1 MTPRESTMTPP
12 ADDVRAQLLRQRLA
26 GGGRRA
32 RAGIEPADRS
42 GALPLS
48 FGQEQ
53 MWFLSRL
60 DPGSTEY
67 LVPVSFR
74 LRGPLD
80 EATLGRAWDA
90 MVERHEIL
98 RTRHV
103 LNGTEPE
110 QVIDTPRTGT
120 LAVTR
125 AADEADARDVVEGEC
140 AQPFDLATDWPT
152 RATLIRI
159 ADDDHVLL
167 LVSHHISCDA
177 WSTGILISELAT
189 AYSAFAEGRE
199 LPLPTPGLQYADFA
213 AWQRGQESGE
223 RFARQLSYWKSHLT
237 GLEPLELP
245 FDRPR
250 PAVRGYGGAEV
261 DLVLTDAVADRVR
274 AVADEQGTTVFTVLL
289 AAYQL
294 LLGRYTGRRDVAVGT
309 IVSGR
314 NRPELQGM
322 LGYGVNTLVLKADWG
337 AGDSFADLVAAAKR
351 GSLDA
356 YDNQAVPFAKV
367 VAEVEPERDL
377 SRTPVYQ
384 AVFTMHEGGGAGP
397 ALPGIT
403 AEPFLADGGVAR
415 CDLELQVRDSGT
427 GPLAGRLIYAT
438 DLFDHETVARMGH
451 HLVRLLDSLTATP
464 RRPLSALE
472 ILDAYERERFLAA
485 GRGAAGAPYRSA
497 LERFTEQVAATPDA
511 PAVTGAGTASF
522 QALDD
527 RAGIIA
533 GRLARNGVSVE
544 SVVGVLLDRGPDLL
558 AAMLGA
564 WRAGGAY
571 VPLDPDYPA
580 ERWASLLADSGA
592 EAVVTDRAR
601 AALIAEDFG
610 GTVIVVDEADPE
622 DAPGPRVLPGPDA
635 LAYIIYTS
643 GSTGRPKGV
652 QISHA
657 SLAVHLDWVLS
668 EYIGDARI
676 AGAPLFSTVSSD
688 VVVPVLYGPLLAG
701 LPVHMLPQGLDLADL
716 GGQLTRGAPY
726 AFVKLTP
733 GHLDMLGHQLA
744 DADVCGLA
752 NAVVTGGDALLGPTA
767 ERWDT
772 LLGAGRL
779 INEYGPTEITVGNST
794 HPVAGPQR
802 EVVPIGLPI
811 PGTTMYVLDES
822 LSPVPPGVVGEV
834 CVGGTGVARG
844 YAGRPEATAE
854 KFLPDPFGEPGA
866 RIYRTGDLGRV
877 LPDGSVEFAGRVD
890 RQLKIRGYRVE
901 PAEVEAALAAHPSVT
916 EARVLAVD
924 GRLASYY
931 VHTGAEPTAGEL
943 RDRLSRTLPDYM
955 IPGTFQ
961 ALERI
966 PLTPVGK
973 LDVAALPAPGPAPD
987 AATTAPRTPLE
998 EQVAAVWAEVLPVA
1012 EVGVHDS
1019 FFDLGGDSI
1028 RAVALVGALREAG
1041 HDVSVRDV
1049 FAHHSVAELSEF
1061 LASRPALAGGGDE
1074 SVAPFSLISDEDR
1087 ARLPEGATDA
1097 YPLSQNQIGMLV
1109 EMLADEQN
1117 SYHNVTSFRIKDP
1130 KPFSLEAW
1138 REAARIAVA
1147 RHEILR
1153 TSLHLSGY
1161 SAPIQVVHAEAVMP
1175 VDMEVLGPLPEE
1187 ELQRAL
1193 ADYAARDR
1201 AELFDLNTPT
1211 LMRVFAHVTDDGGYW
1226 LSITECHP
1234 ILEGWGH
1241 HTLIME
1247 LLDLYD
1253 RLRDGREPAP
1263 FERPAVRFADFI
1275 AAELQSVDS
1284 AEDRSYW
1291 KGVTSGYVPMRVPVG
1306 WGDQSLPTGSR
1317 YLVRRTPW
1325 AHLED
1330 GLRKLASAAD
1340 ASLKSVM
1347 VAAYTKVMS
1356 QLTDEAAF
1364 HTGLICDARPEA
1376 VGADTVYGM
1385 YLNTLPFPVDRGA
1398 RTWRELVSRTFA
1410 REVELWPHR
1419 RFPLAQIQRDVPG
1432 RQRLVNIYFNYQD
1445 FRQVDTDL
1453 VGMAG
1458 TDDSPTEFPLTV
1470 SSRVGHIWVTADP
1483 RFVDERNADRIASMF
1498 AAVLESMAADPEGD
1512 AQAIR
1517 LPDGEREQLA
1527 AWTEKVRTPLTLDVP
1542 EKVSGFAR
1550 ETPHAPALTDD
1561 SGTLTYQELD
1571 ERAGRLARRLTDAGV
1586 GAETVVALCMDRS
1599 ADLVVSVLAVLKAGA
1614 AWLPLDPSLPADR
1627 LDYMLSDSGAGLLVT
1642 GRGAPAGLSAPDILG
1657 LEALEG
1663 LGSGPVLA
1671 NCPVDPGNLAYVIYT
1686 SGSTGRPKGVQVHRR
1701 GMGNHLLAKIEDLA
1715 LTAADSTV
1723 QNASQGFDISVWQ
1736 MLAGLVTGG
1745 RTRVVGQA
1753 VVLDPKALFGLTDDE
1768 SVTVLEVVPS
1778 LLRAALDLWD
1788 LGTPVPGLKSLR
1800 RLVVTGEELPPDLCT
1815 RWFARFGD
1823 IPLVNAYGPTEC
1835 SDDITHAIL
1844 TPQDAPTDRVPI
1856 GKVVRNTELY
1866 VLDGELRP
1874 VPAGVAGELYAGGVG
1889 VARGYGGRPALTA
1902 ERFVPDPFGGRPGD
1916 RLYRTGDLARWRT
1929 DGSLEYLGRVDDQVK
1944 IRGYRVELGEI
1955 ETAITATGLVRNAV
1969 VAVREGQPVAYVVA
1983 DEEIDPAALKAALA
1997 PTLPEYMIP
2006 AAFVT
2011 LESVPLTPNGK
2022 VDRKALP
2029 APGSSAFTQEAHVE
2043 PRTPL
2048 ERRVAAAWLDAL
2060 PVGRVGVENAFFDLG
2075 GDSIRAVTLVGV
2087 LRAEGLDVTVR
2098 DIFQMRTVAALC
2110 AALEERPLLDEAA
2123 QQVVAPFALL
2133 PEEDEAL
2140 LPDGLADAYPLAQ
2153 NQIGMAVEMLS
2164 GDGRDSYHDVTSFR
2178 IKDEPAFDPEAFRR
2192 AVDELTTRHE
2202 MLRTSVHLTGYSVPM
2217 QLVHERAHIPLE
2229 VRDLRDSS
2237 ADDVEAVLL
2246 GMAGQ
2251 GDLFD
2256 LTQAPLMRMTVLLE
2270 PDGHWTVVFTQAHLI
2285 TEGWTYHRLLME
2297 LVTCYRRERDGLD
2310 PEPYRAPAVRY
2321 ADFVA
2326 EELTSLGSTDDRA
2339 YWESVIEDRVPFA
2352 FPDSWGGSAEE
2363 GDRGDTKDVVVGLAD
2378 LQPAL
2383 RQLAADAQA
2392 SVKSV
2397 LLAAFVKVMG
2407 ALTDERDIHVGL
2419 VCDTR
2424 PERIGA
2430 DRVHGMYLNTV
2441 PFPVDRSAG
2450 TWHELVQ
2457 SVFRQEVG
2465 LWPHRRYPMS
2475 ALQRAW
2481 SSGRLIDTIFNFV
2494 DFHGVDTKVV
2504 DVAAGRGGNLRT
2516 EFGLNVIARPD
2527 RLGLSHDPRAMSR
2540 SETEL
2545 IGRMLRAVLEA
2556 MAADPQGD
2564 ARGPLLL
2571 DLDVDSGL
2579 DLDPA
2584 PEPPVPGTA
2593 KLHELVEER
2602 AARHPQR
2609 SAVVS
2614 GEVTL
2619 SYAELDRRAG
2629 LLAGRLAAHGV
2640 CPGDVVGVH
2649 VERSADLIVA
2659 LLGVLR
2665 SGAAFLPLDPAL
2677 PPARL
2682 ISYAGDAGARVA
2694 VSGPGLGLA
2703 GLVCVPVAGGD
2714 GPGGV
2719 APVAAGSVA
2728 AGSAVTA
2735 GSAAADAAKA
2745 GSVTAG
2751 ERAYVIYTSGSTG
2764 RPKGVAV
2771 GHAQAATVVTAA
2783 LERIGVAEG
2792 EVWAMTHSPA
2802 FDVSVF
2808 EVFGALLSGGTL
2820 VVPDLGTAR
2829 SPRELLDLIGEQ
2841 GVSVLCQTPTAFRG
2855 LTELVAQGAEPGLR
2869 TVVLA
2874 GEKLRFAELA
2884 PWARRLGQTTLFN
2897 LYGPTEATVYATAHR
2912 ITADDIAHNGR
2923 SVIGRP
2929 LRGVLAQPRDAAG
2942 HPVPDGVPGELY
2954 LGGVG
2959 VAEGYFGDPGAT
2971 AERFVADPAGT
2982 PGVRWFRT
2990 GDRVRRLAD
2999 GSLEFLGRS
3008 DGQLKIRGHRVEPGE
3023 VSAAL
3028 LATGLAAEAAV
3039 VAVDGELVAYVVA
3052 PEASP
3057 AGLRRALARV
3067 LPEPMIPV
3075 AYVLLD
3081 RIPRTV
3087 TGKTE
3092 QRGLPAPGPGAYVR
3106 AEPVAARTPL
3116 EKRVVAVWRE
3126 VLPVAEVGVED
3137 DFFDLGGDSIRAYR
3151 ATEALRREG
3160 VHVSV
3165 REVFTYRTA
3174 ARLCAALD

>member
-12 ADDVRAQLLRQRLA
+12 ADDVRARLLQQRLA

-42 GALPLS
+42 GTLPLS

-74 LRGPLD
+74 LSGPLD
-80 EATLGRAWDA
+80 EAALGRAWDA

-103 LNGTEPE
+103 LTGTEPE
-110 QVIDTPRTGT
+110 QVIDAPRPGT

-125 AADEADARDVVEGEC
+125 AVDEAEAREVVEGEC

-152 RATLIRI
+152 RATLVRI
-159 ADDDHVLL
+159 AADDHVLL

-177 WSTGILISELAT
+177 WSTGILMSELAT
-189 AYSAFAEGRE
+189 AYGAFAEGRE
-199 LPLPTPGLQYADFA
+199 LPPAPPALQYADFA
-213 AWQRGQESGE
+213 AWQRGQASGD
-223 RFARQLSYWKSHLT
+223 RFARQLSYWKSHLS

-245 FDRPR
+245 LDRPR
-250 PAVRGYGGAEV
+250 PAVRGHGGAEV
-261 DLVLTDAVADRVR
+261 DLVLPEAVADRVR
-274 AVADEQGTTVFTVLL
+274 AVADAQDTTVFTVLL

-322 LGYGVNTLVLKADWG
+322 LGYGVNTLVLKAGWH
-337 AGDSFADLVAAAKR
+337 AGDSFAELVAAARR

-356 YDNQAVPFAKV
+356 YDNQAVPFARV

-384 AVFTMHEGGGAGP
+384 AVFTLHEGGGAGP

-415 CDLELQVRDSGT
+415 CDLELQVRDQGA
-427 GPLAGRLIYAT
+427 GPLVGRLIYAT
-438 DLFDHETVARMGH
+438 DLFDRATVARMGG
-451 HLVRLLDSLTATP
+451 HLVRLLDELTAAP
-464 RRPLSALE
+464 ARPLSALE
-472 ILDAYERERFLAA
+472 LLDDGERQRFLAA
-485 GRGAAGAPYRSA
+485 GRGAQGAPYRSA
-497 LERFTEQVAATPDA
+497 LERFTEQAAATPDA

-522 QALDD
+522 GELDD

-533 GRLARNGVSVE
+533 GRLARNGVGVE
-544 SVVGVLLDRGPDLL
+544 SVVGVLLDRGPELL

-564 WRAGGAY
+564 WRAGGGY
-571 VPLDPDYPA
+571 VPLDPEYPA
-580 ERWASLLADSGA
+580 ERWLSLLADSGA
-592 EAVVTDRAR
+592 EALVTDRAR
-601 AALIAEDFG
+601 AALIAPDFD
-610 GTVIVVDEADPE
+610 GTIVVVDEEDAAADDDAA
-622 DAPGPRVLPGPDA
+622 DAPGPRVLPDPDA

-657 SLAVHLDWVLS
+657 SLAVHLDWVLA
-668 EYIGDARI
+668 EYIGDARRGPDGPGRHST
-676 AGAPLFSTVSSD
+676 GAPLFSTVSSD
-688 VVVPVLYGPLLAG
+688 VVVPVLYAPLLAG
-701 LPVHMLPQGLDLADL
+701 LPVHMLPQDLDLADL
-716 GGQLTRGAPY
+716 GGQLSAGAPY

-733 GHLDMLGHQLA
+733 GHLEMLGHQLA
-744 DADVCGLA
+744 DDQVDGLA
-752 NAVVTGGDALLGPTA
+752 HVVVTGGDALLGPAA
-767 ERWDT
+767 ERWD
-772 LLGAGRL
+772 LRLGAGRL

-822 LSPVPPGVVGEV
+822 LNPVPPGVVGEV

-844 YAGRPEATAE
+844 YAGRPDATAE
-854 KFLPDPFGEPGA
+854 KFVPDPFGAPGS

-877 LPDGSVEFAGRVD
+877 LADGSVEFAGRVD

-901 PAEVEAALAAHPSVT
+901 PAEVEAALTAHPGVT

-924 GRLASYY
+924 GRLAAYY
-931 VHTGAEPTAGEL
+931 VPAGAEPTAAEL
-943 RDRLSRTLPDYM
+943 RDWLSRTLPDYM
-955 IPGTFQ
+955 VPGTFQ

-987 AATTAPRTPLE
+987 AVTTAPRTPLE
-998 EQVAAVWAEVLPVA
+998 EQVAAVWAEVLGVA

-1049 FAHHSVAELSEF
+1049 FAHHSVAALCEL
-1061 LASRPALAGGGDE
+1061 LAARPALAAGQDE
-1074 SVAPFSLISDEDR
+1074 GVAPFALVSDEDR

-1130 KPFSLEAW
+1130 KPFSLDAW

-1161 SAPIQVVHAEAVMP
+1161 SVPMQVVHGQAVMP
-1175 VDMEVLGPLPEE
+1175 VGMEELGPLPED
-1187 ELQRAL
+1187 ELQQAL
-1193 ADYAARDR
+1193 AAYAARDR

-1253 RLRDGREPAP
+1253 RLRDGREVKP
-1263 FERPAVRFADFI
+1263 FEHPAVRFADFV
-1275 AAELQSVDS
+1275 AAELRSIDS
-1284 AEDRSYW
+1284 DEDRAYW
-1291 KGVTSGYVPMRVPVG
+1291 KGVTSGYAPMRVPAG
-1306 WGDQSLPTGSR
+1306 WGDPALPVGSR

-1325 AHLED
+1325 SHLED
-1330 GLRKLASAAD
+1330 GLRRLASAAD

-1398 RTWRELVSRTFA
+1398 RTWRDLVARTFA

-1483 RFVDERNADRIASMF
+1483 RFVDERNADRIAAMF
-1498 AAVLESMAADPEGD
+1498 AEVLESMAADPEGD

-1517 LPDGEREQLA
+1517 LPEGEREQLA
-1527 AWTEKVRTPLTLDVP
+1527 AWTAKVRTPLTLDVP
-1542 EKVSGFAR
+1542 EEIAGFVR
-1550 ETPHAPALTDD
+1550 RTPDAPALTDD
-1561 SGTLTYQELD
+1561 TGTLTYRELD
-1571 ERAGRLARRLTDAGV
+1571 ERAGRLARRFADAGA
-1586 GAETVVALCMDRS
+1586 GPETVVALCMDRS
-1599 ADLVVSVLAVLKAGA
+1599 AELVVAVLAVLKAGA
-1614 AWLPLDPSLPADR
+1614 AWLPLDPSLPVDR
-1627 LDYMLSDSGAGLLVT
+1627 LGFMLADSGAGLLVT
-1642 GRGAPAGLSAPDILG
+1642 GRGAPEGLSAEHVLG
-1657 LEALEG
+1657 HEALTG
-1663 LGSGPVLA
+1663 LDDGPVLA
-1671 NCPVDPGNLAYVIYT
+1671 GRPVDPGHLAYVIYT

-1701 GMGNHLLAKIEDLA
+1701 GMGNHLLAKIEDLG

-1745 RTRVVGQA
+1745 VTRVVDQT
-1753 VVLDPKALFGLTDDE
+1753 VVLDPKALFDLADDE

-1788 LGTPVPGLKSLR
+1788 LNTPAPGLGALR
-1800 RLVVTGEELPPDLCT
+1800 WLVVTGEELPPDLCV
-1815 RWFARFGD
+1815 RWFARFPE

-1844 TPQDAPTDRVPI
+1844 TSQDAPADRVPI
-1856 GKVVRNTELY
+1856 GKVVRNTELH

-1902 ERFVPDPFGGRPGD
+1902 ERFVPDPFSGRPGD
-1916 RLYRTGDLARWRT
+1916 RLYRTGDLARWRA
-1929 DGSLEYLGRVDDQVK
+1929 DGSLEYLGRIDDQVK
-1944 IRGYRVELGEI
+1944 IRGHRVELGEI

-1969 VAVREGQPVAYVVA
+1969 VAVREGQPIAYVVA
-1983 DEEIDPAALKAALA
+1983 DEEVDPAALKAALA

-2006 AAFVT
+2006 AAFVV
-2011 LESVPLTPNGK
+2011 LDAVPLTPNGK

-2029 APGSSAFTQEAHVE
+2029 APGSSAFTQEAYVE
-2043 PRTPL
+2043 PRTVL
-2048 ERRVAAAWLDAL
+2048 ERRVVAAWLDAL
-2060 PVGRVGVENAFFDLG
+2060 PVDRVGVENAFFDLG

-2098 DIFQMRTVAALC
+2098 DIFQLRTVAALC

-2133 PEEDEAL
+2133 PDEDRAL
-2140 LPDGLADAYPLAQ
+2140 LPDGLTDAYPLAQ

-2178 IKDEPAFDPEAFRR
+2178 IKDESPFDADAFRR
-2192 AVDELTTRHE
+2192 AVDELTARHE
-2202 MLRTSVHLTGYSVPM
+2202 MMRTSVHLTGWSVPL
-2217 QLVHERAHIPLE
+2217 QLVHERAHIPVE
-2229 VRDLRDSS
+2229 VRDLRG
-2237 ADDVEAVLL
+2237 AAAGEVEAVLL

-2256 LTQAPLMRMTVLLE
+2256 LTRAPLMRMTVLLE

-2297 LVTCYRRERDGLD
+2297 LVTCYRRIRDGLA

-2326 EELTSLGSTDDRA
+2326 EELTSLASADDRA
-2339 YWESVIEDRVPFA
+2339 YWEDVLRDRVPFV
-2352 FPDSWGGSAEE
+2352 FPDSWGGAGE
-2363 GDRGDTKDVVVGLAD
+2363 DDAGDTGDVVVGLAD
-2378 LQPAL
+2378 LRPAL
-2383 RQLAADAQA
+2383 RQLAADSQA
-2392 SVKSV
+2392 SLKSV
-2397 LLAAFVKVMG
+2397 LLAAFVTVMG
-2407 ALTDERDIHVGL
+2407 ALTDERDVHVGL

-2441 PFPVDRSAG
+2441 PFPVDRDAKS
-2450 TWHELVQ
+2450 WRDLVQ

-2475 ALQRAW
+2475 ALQRGWRA
-2481 SSGRLIDTIFNFV
+2481 GRLIDTIFNFV
-2494 DFHGVDTKVV
+2494 DFHGVDTEMV
-2504 DVAAGRGGNLRT
+2504 DGGRGGSLRT

-2527 RLGLSHDPRAMSR
+2527 RLGLSHDPRAVSR
-2540 SETEL
+2540 ERTEL

-2556 MAADPQGD
+2556 MAADPLGD
-2564 ARGPLLL
+2564 AQVPLVAGPGP
-2571 DLDVDSGL
+2571 VAE
-2579 DLDPA
+2579 PA
-2584 PEPPVPGTA
+2584 APAVAVTA
-2593 KLHELVEER
+2593 TLHELVGER
-2602 AARHPQR
+2602 AVRHPR
-2609 SAVVS
+2609 RTAVVAQ
-2614 GEVTL
+2614 GVTL
-2619 SYAELDRRAG
+2619 PYAELDRRAD
-2629 LLAGRLAAHGV
+2629 LVAGRLAARGV
-2640 CPGDVVGVH
+2640 RAGDVVGVH
-2649 VERSADLIVA
+2649 VERGADLVVG

-2677 PPARL
+2677 PTARL
-2682 ISYAGDAGARVA
+2682 TAYAVDAGARVA
-2694 VSGPGLGLA
+2694 VTGPGLGLP
-2703 GLVCVPVAGGD
+2703 GLVGVSPADGD
-2714 GPGGV
+2714 GPV
-2719 APVAAGSVA
+2719 PAVAAR
-2728 AGSAVTA
+2728 
-2735 GSAAADAAKA
+2735 
-2745 GSVTAG
+2745 AG

-2764 RPKGVAV
+2764 HPKGVAV
-2771 GHAQAATVVTAA
+2771 GHAQAVSVVTAA
-2783 LERIGVAEG
+2783 LERLGVAEG
-2792 EVWAMTHSPA
+2792 DVWAMTHSPA

-2820 VVPDLGTAR
+2820 VVPDLATTR
-2829 SPRELLDLIGEQ
+2829 SPRELLALIGEH
-2841 GVSVLCQTPTAFRG
+2841 GVGVLCQTPTALRG
-2855 LTELVAQGAEPGLR
+2855 LTELVAQGAQPGLR

-2874 GEKLRFAELA
+2874 GEKVHFAELA
-2884 PWARRLGQTTLFN
+2884 PWAGRLEHTAFFN

-2912 ITADDIAHNGR
+2912 ITADDIAGNRR

-2929 LRGVLAQPRDAAG
+2929 LRGVLAEPRDAAG
-2942 HPVPDGVPGELY
+2942 RPVPDGVPGELY

-2959 VAEGYFGDPGAT
+2959 VAEGYFGDTAAT
-2971 AERFVADPAGT
+2971 AERFVTGAVDGPAG
-2982 PGVRWFRT
+2982 RWFRT

-2999 GSLEFLGRS
+2999 GALEFLGRS
-3008 DGQLKIRGHRVEPGE
+3008 DDQVKIRGHRVEPGE
-3023 VSAAL
+3023 VTTAL
-3028 LATGLAAEAAV
+3028 LATGLATEAAV

-3052 PEASP
+3052 PGAGP
-3057 AGLRRALARV
+3057 AELRAALARV
-3067 LPEPMIPV
+3067 LPEPMIPA
-3075 AYVLLD
+3075 AYV
-3081 RIPRTV
+3081 RVERVPRTV
-3087 TGKTE
+3087 TGKVE
-3092 QRGLPAPGPGAYVR
+3092 RRGLPAPGPEAYAKAAR
-3106 AEPVAARTPL
+3106 VAARTPL
-3116 EKRVVAVWRE
+3116 EERVVAAWRA

-3137 DFFDLGGDSIRAYR
+3137 DFFDLGGNSIRAYR

-3160 VHVSV
+3160 VDVTV

-3174 ARLCAALD
+3174 ARLCAALA

>member
-1 MTPRESTMTPP
+1 MTPP
-12 ADDVRAQLLRQRLA
+12 ADDVRARLLRQRLA

-32 RAGIEPADRS
+32 RAGIEPVDRS

-74 LRGPLD
+74 LRGALD
-80 EATLGRAWDA
+80 AAALGRAWDA
-90 MVERHEIL
+90 VVERHEIL
-98 RTRHV
+98 RTRYA
-103 LNGTEPE
+103 LNGVTPE
-110 QVIDTPRTGT
+110 QIVDAPRTGT

-125 AADEADARDVVEGEC
+125 AVDEADARDVVGGEC
-140 AQPFDLATDWPT
+140 AQPIDLAADWPT

-159 ADDDHVLL
+159 AEDDHVLL

-177 WSTGILISELAT
+177 WSTGILMSELAT
-189 AYSAFAEGRE
+189 IYAAFAEGRD
-199 LPLPTPGLQYADFA
+199 LPLAPPALQYADFA
-213 AWQRGQESGE
+213 AWQRGQASGE
-223 RFARQLSYWKSHLT
+223 RFARQLDFWKSALA

-250 PAVRGYGGAEV
+250 PAVRGHGGAEV
-261 DLVLTDAVADRVR
+261 DLALSDTVADRVR
-274 AVADEQGTTVFTVLL
+274 AVAHAQDTTVFTVLL

-322 LGYGVNTLVLKADWG
+322 LGYGVNTLVLKADWN
-337 AGDSFADLVAAAKR
+337 AADSFAGLVTAAKR
-351 GSLDA
+351 ASLDA
-356 YDNQAVPFAKV
+356 YDHQAVPFAKV

-397 ALPGIT
+397 SLPGIT
-403 AEPFLADGGVAR
+403 VEPFVADGGVAR

-427 GPLAGRLIYAT
+427 GGLTGRLIYAT
-438 DLFDHETVARMGH
+438 DLFDRESVDRMGT
-451 HLVRLLDSLTATP
+451 HLARLIDSVTAHP
-464 RRPLSALE
+464 ELPLSAVELFDE
-472 ILDAYERERFLAA
+472 DERERFLAA
-485 GRGAAGAPYRSA
+485 GRGEARAPFRSTP
-497 LERFTEQVAATPDA
+497 ERFAEQVAATPDA
-511 PAVTGAGTASF
+511 PAVTGAGTATF
-522 QALDD
+522 RELDD
-527 RAGIIA
+527 RAGVIA
-533 GRLARNGVSVE
+533 GRLSREGVTVE

-558 AAMLGA
+558 AAMLGT
-564 WRAGGAY
+564 WRAGGGY

-580 ERWASLLADSGA
+580 ERWISLLADSGA
-592 EAVVTDRAR
+592 QAVVTDRAR
-601 AALIAEDFG
+601 AGLIAGEFT
-610 GTVIVVDEADPE
+610 GTIVVVDEAGLE
-622 DAPGPRVLPGPDA
+622 DSAPAPRVLPDPDA

-657 SLAVHLDWVLS
+657 ALAVHLDWVLS
-668 EYIGDARI
+668 EYVGDARTC
-676 AGAPLFSTVSSD
+676 GAPLFSTVSSD

-701 LPVHMLPQGLDLADL
+701 LPVHMLAQDLDLADL
-716 GGQLTRGAPY
+716 GGQLAQGAPY

-744 DADVCGLA
+744 DTEVDGLA
-752 NAVVTGGDALLGPTA
+752 NVVVTGGDALLGPTA
-767 ERWDT
+767 ERWDR

-811 PGTTMYVLDES
+811 PGTTMFVLDES

-844 YAGRPEATAE
+844 YAGRPDATAE

-901 PAEVEAALAAHPSVT
+901 PAEVEAALTAHPAVK

-931 VHTGAEPTAGEL
+931 VPATTEPTTGEL
-943 RDRLSRTLPDYM
+943 REWLARTLPEYM
-955 IPGTFQ
+955 VPGTFQ
-961 ALERI
+961 ALDRI

-973 LDVAALPAPGPAPD
+973 LDVAALPAPGPAP
-987 AATTAPRTPLE
+987 AAVAAAPRTPLE

-1028 RAVALVGALREAG
+1028 RAVALVGALRGAG

-1049 FAHHSVAELSEF
+1049 FAHHSVAGLCEF
-1061 LASRPALAGGGDE
+1061 LASRPALSGGGDV
-1074 SVAPFSLISDEDR
+1074 SVAPFSLISDADR

-1117 SYHNVTSFRIKDP
+1117 SYHNVTSFRINDP
-1130 KPFSLEAW
+1130 KPFSLDAW

-1153 TSLHLSGY
+1153 TSLHLAGF
-1161 SAPIQVVHAEAVMP
+1161 AVPMQVVHGEAVMP
-1175 VDMEVLGPLPEE
+1175 VGMEDLTHLSEQ
-1187 ELQRAL
+1187 ELQGAL

-1201 AELFDLNTPT
+1201 AELFDLDTPT
-1211 LMRVFAHVTDDGGYW
+1211 LMRVFAHVTGDGGYW

-1263 FERPAVRFADFI
+1263 FEKPVVRFADFI
-1275 AAELQSVDS
+1275 AAELASIDS
-1284 AEDRSYW
+1284 SEDRGYW
-1291 KGVTSGYVPMRVPVG
+1291 KGVTSGYAPMQVPTG
-1306 WGDQSLPTGSR
+1306 WGDPSLPSGSR

-1376 VGADTVYGM
+1376 AGADTVYGM

-1398 RTWRELVSRTFA
+1398 RTWRELVARTFA

-1483 RFVDERNADRIASMF
+1483 RFVDERNADRIAAMF
-1498 AAVLESMAADPEGD
+1498 GEVLASMAADPEGD

-1527 AWTEKVRTPLTLDVP
+1527 AWTEKVRTPPTLDVP
-1542 EKVSGFAR
+1542 DQVTEFAVR
-1550 ETPHAPALTDD
+1550 TPDAPALTDGSD
-1561 SGTLTYQELD
+1561 TLTYRELD
-1571 ERAGRLARRLTDAGV
+1571 ERAGRLARRFANAGA

-1614 AWLPLDPSLPADR
+1614 AWLPLDPSLPVDR
-1627 LDYMLSDSGAGLLVT
+1627 LDYMLADSGAGLLVS
-1642 GRGAPAGLSAPDILG
+1642 GRGAPEGLSAAVTLG
-1657 LEALEG
+1657 AEVLEG
-1663 LGSGPVLA
+1663 LGDGPVLP
-1671 NCPVDPGNLAYVIYT
+1671 NHPVDPDNLAYVIYT

-1701 GMGNHLLAKIEDLA
+1701 GMGNHLLAKVEDLA
-1715 LTAADSTV
+1715 LSAADSTV

-1745 RTRVVGQA
+1745 VTRVVDQT
-1753 VVLDPKALFGLTDDE
+1753 VVLDPKALFALTDHED
-1768 SVTVLEVVPS
+1768 VTVLEVVPS

-1788 LGTPVPGLKSLR
+1788 LGTAAPQLPALR
-1800 RLVVTGEELPPDLCT
+1800 WLVVTGEELPPDLCV
-1815 RWFARFGD
+1815 RWFARFPE

-1835 SDDITHAIL
+1835 SDDVTHAIL
-1844 TPQDAPTDRVPI
+1844 TADDAPTDRVPI

-1874 VPAGVAGELYAGGVG
+1874 VPAGIAGELYAGGVG
-1889 VARGYGGRPALTA
+1889 VARGYGGRPGLTA
-1902 ERFVPDPFGGRPGD
+1902 ERFVPDPLGGRPGD
-1916 RLYRTGDLARWRT
+1916 RLYRTGDLARWRS

-1944 IRGYRVELGEI
+1944 IRGHRVELGEI
-1955 ETAITATGLVRNAV
+1955 EIAITATGLVRHAV
-1969 VAVREGQPVAYVVA
+1969 VAVREGQPIAYVVA
-1983 DEEIDPAALKAALA
+1983 DEEVDPAALKTALA

-2006 AAFVT
+2006 AAFVR
-2011 LESVPLTPNGK
+2011 LESIPLTPNGK

-2029 APGSSAFTQEAHVE
+2029 APGSSAFTREAHVE

-2048 ERRVAAAWLDAL
+2048 ERRVAKAWLDAL
-2060 PVGRVGVENAFFDLG
+2060 PVGQVGVENAFFDLG

-2098 DIFQMRTVAALC
+2098 DIFQLRTVAALC
-2110 AALEERPLLDEAA
+2110 AVLEQRAPLDDVA
-2123 QQVVAPFALL
+2123 QQVVAPFALMRA
-2133 PEEDEAL
+2133 EDRAL
-2140 LPDGLADAYPLAQ
+2140 LPEGLTDAYPLAQ

-2178 IKDEPAFDPEAFRR
+2178 IKDEQPFDAEAFRR
-2192 AVDELTTRHE
+2192 AVDELTARHE

-2217 QLVHERAHIPLE
+2217 QFVHEEAHIPVE
-2229 VRDLRDSS
+2229 VRDLRERS
-2237 ADDVEAVLL
+2237 AAEIEAVLL
-2246 GMAGQ
+2246 AMAGQ

-2256 LTQAPLMRMTVLLE
+2256 LTRAPLMRMTVFLE
-2270 PDGHWTVVFTQAHLI
+2270 SDSHWTVVFTQAHLI

-2297 LVTCYRRERDGLD
+2297 LVTCYRRIRDSLA

-2326 EELTSLGSTDDRA
+2326 EELKSLGSADDRA
-2339 YWESVIEDRVPFA
+2339 YWESVLADRVPFA
-2352 FPDSWGGSAEE
+2352 FPDSWGGGEE
-2363 GDRGDTKDVVVGLAD
+2363 QEDTKDVVVNLAD

-2407 ALTDERDIHVGL
+2407 ALTDERDVHVGL

-2441 PFPVDRSAG
+2441 PFPVERGSG
-2450 TWHELVQ
+2450 TWRDLVQ
-2457 SVFRQEVG
+2457 SVFRQEVD

-2475 ALQRAW
+2475 ALQRSW

-2494 DFHGVDTKVV
+2494 DFHGVDTEVV

-2527 RLGLSHDPRAMSR
+2527 RLGLSHDPRAVSR

-2545 IGRMLRAVLEA
+2545 IGRMLRGVLES

-2564 ARGPLLL
+2564 AHGPLAL
-2571 DLDVDSGL
+2571 DAA
-2579 DLDPA
+2579 PA
-2584 PEPPVPGTA
+2584 PEPMTPGTA
-2593 KLHELVEER
+2593 TLHELVRER
-2602 AARHPQR
+2602 AALHPR
-2609 SAVVS
+2609 RTAVVS

-2619 SYAELDRRAG
+2619 SYAELDRRAAQ
-2629 LLAGRLAAHGV
+2629 LAARLAARGV
-2640 CPGDVVGVH
+2640 RPGHVVGVQ
-2649 VERSADLIVA
+2649 VARSADLVVG
-2659 LLGVLR
+2659 LLGVLK
-2665 SGAAFLPLDPAL
+2665 SGAAYVPLDPAL
-2677 PPARL
+2677 PAARL
-2682 ISYAGDAGARVA
+2682 SAYAADAGARVA
-2694 VSGPGLGLA
+2694 VSGSGLELPGL
-2703 GLVCVPVAGGD
+2703 VSVPVSGGAAAGGE
-2714 GPGGV
+2714 GA
-2719 APVAAGSVA
+2719 APAASPP
-2728 AGSAVTA
+2728 
-2735 GSAAADAAKA
+2735 
-2745 GSVTAG
+2745 AG

-2771 GHAQAATVVTAA
+2771 GHTQAVSVVTAA

-2820 VVPDLGTAR
+2820 VVPDLETAR
-2829 SPRELLDLIGEQ
+2829 SPRELLALIDEQ
-2841 GVSVLCQTPTAFRG
+2841 GVGVLCQTPTAFRG
-2855 LTELVAQGAEPGLR
+2855 LTELVAQGAQPGLR

-2874 GEKLRFAELA
+2874 GEKLSFGELA
-2884 PWARRLGQTTLFN
+2884 PWGGLLESTALFN
-2897 LYGPTEATVYATAHR
+2897 VYGPTEATVYATAHR
-2912 ITADDIAHNGR
+2912 ITASDIRHGGR

-2929 LRGVLAQPRDAAG
+2929 LRGVLAEPRSAAG

-2954 LGGVG
+2954 LGGAG
-2959 VAEGYFGDPGAT
+2959 VAEGYFGDAGAT
-2971 AERFVADPAGT
+2971 AERFVVDPA
-2982 PGVRWFRT
+2982 GVRWFRT
-2990 GDRVRRLAD
+2990 GDRVRRLKD
-2999 GSLEFLGRS
+2999 GALEFLGRS
-3008 DGQLKIRGHRVEPGE
+3008 DGQVKIRGHRVEPGE

-3028 LATGLAAEAAV
+3028 LGTGLVTEAAV
-3039 VAVDGELVAYVVA
+3039 VAVDGELVAYAVA
-3052 PEASP
+3052 PQASP
-3057 AGLRRALARV
+3057 AELRRTLARV

-3081 RIPRTV
+3081 SIPRTV

-3092 QRGLPAPGPGAYVR
+3092 QRGLPAPDPSAYVR
-3106 AEPVAARTPL
+3106 SEPVAPRTAL
-3116 EKRVVAVWRE
+3116 ESQVVAAWLE
-3126 VLPVAEVGVED
+3126 VLPVPEVGVED

-3151 ATEALRREG
+3151 ATEMLRGQG
-3160 VHVSV
+3160 VNISV
-3165 REVFTYRTA
+3165 REIFTYRTA
-3174 ARLCAALD
+3174 ARLCATLA

>member
-1 MTPRESTMTPP
+1 MTPKESTTTPA
-12 ADDVRAQLLRQRLA
+12 ADDVRARLLRQRLA

-42 GALPLS
+42 GHLPLS

-60 DPGSTEY
+60 DPDSTEY
-67 LVPVSFR
+67 LVPVAFR

-80 EATLGRAWDA
+80 EAALGRAWDA
-90 MVERHEIL
+90 MTARHEIL

-103 LNGTEPE
+103 LTGTEPE
-110 QVIDTPRTGT
+110 QLVDAPRTGT

-125 AADEADARDVVEGEC
+125 AASEADARAVVEGEC
-140 AQPFDLATDWPT
+140 ARPFDLAADWPT
-152 RATLIRI
+152 RAGLIRI

-167 LVSHHISCDA
+167 LVSHHIACDA
-177 WSTGILISELAT
+177 WSTGILVSELST
-189 AYSAFAEGRE
+189 AYAAFTEGRD
-199 LPLPTPGLQYADFA
+199 LPLAPPALQYADFA
-213 AWQRGQESGE
+213 AWQRGQASGE
-223 RFARQLSYWKSHLT
+223 RFARRLSYWKTRLA

-250 PAVRGYGGAEV
+250 PPVRGHGGAEV
-261 DLVLTDAVADRVR
+261 DLVLSDAVADRVR
-274 AVADEQGTTVFTVLL
+274 AVAEAQDTTVFTVLL

-294 LLGRYTGRRDVAVGT
+294 LLGRYTGRREAAVGT
-309 IVSGR
+309 VVSGR
-314 NRPELQGM
+314 GRPELQGM
-322 LGYGVNTLVLKADWG
+322 LGYGVNTLVLRNRWG
-337 AGDSFADLVAAAKR
+337 AGDSFAELVAAAKR

-384 AVFTMHEGGGAGP
+384 AVFTMHEGGGGGP

-415 CDLELQVRDSGT
+415 CDLELQVRDSRT
-427 GPLAGRLIYAT
+427 GPLTGRLIYAT
-438 DLFDHETVARMGH
+438 DLFDRETVDRMGR
-451 HLVRLLDSLTATP
+451 HLAGLLDALTAAP
-464 RRPLSALE
+464 ERPVSALE
-472 ILDAYERERFLAA
+472 ILDDGERDRFLAA
-485 GRGAAGAPYRSA
+485 GRGAAGGPHRSV
-497 LERFTEQVAATPDA
+497 LERFTEQAAATPDA
-511 PAVTGAGTASF
+511 PAVTGAGTATF
-522 QALDD
+522 QELDD
-527 RAGIIA
+527 RAGVIA
-533 GRLARNGVSVE
+533 GRLAREGVAVE

-564 WRAGGAY
+564 WRAGGGY
-571 VPLDPDYPA
+571 VPLDPEYPA
-580 ERWASLLADSGA
+580 ERWAALLADSGA
-592 EAVVTDRAR
+592 QALVTDRAR
-601 AALIAEDFG
+601 AARLAGEFD
-610 GTVIVVDEADPE
+610 GTIVVVDEADPR
-622 DAPGPRVLPGPDA
+622 DAAPAPRVPPGPDA

-652 QISHA
+652 QISHSA
-657 SLAVHLDWVLS
+657 LAVHLDWVLS
-668 EYIGDARI
+668 EYIGDAGRT
-676 AGAPLFSTVSSD
+676 GAPLFSTVSSD

-701 LPVHMLPQGLDLADL
+701 LPVHMLPQNLDLADL
-716 GGQLTRGAPY
+716 GRELALGAPY

-744 DADVCGLA
+744 DADVDGLA
-752 NAVVTGGDALLGPTA
+752 HVVVTGGDALLGPTA
-767 ERWDT
+767 ERWDA

-802 EVVPIGLPI
+802 EVVPIGRPI
-811 PGTTMYVLDES
+811 PATTMYVLDAS
-822 LSPVPPGVVGEV
+822 LCPVPPGVVGEV
-834 CVGGTGVARG
+834 CVGGAGVARG
-844 YAGRPEATAE
+844 YVGRPEATAE
-854 KFLPDPFGEPGA
+854 KFLPDPFGAPGA

-901 PAEVEAALAAHPSVT
+901 PAEVEAALTAHPSVT

-931 VHTGAEPTAGEL
+931 VPAGAEPASAEL
-943 RDRLSRTLPDYM
+943 RDWLSRTLPEYM
-955 IPGTFQ
+955 VPGTFQ

-966 PLTPVGK
+966 PLTPAGK
-973 LDVAALPAPGPAPD
+973 LDAAALPAPGPAAD
-987 AATTAPRTPLE
+987 AAGTAPRTPLE
-998 EQVAAVWAEVLPVA
+998 QQVAAVWAEILPVA
-1012 EVGVHDS
+1012 DVGVHDS

-1028 RAVALVGALREAG
+1028 RAVALVGALRTAG

-1049 FAHHSVAELSEF
+1049 FAHHCVAGLCDF
-1061 LASRPALAGGGDE
+1061 LAARPALAGGGDQG
-1074 SVAPFSLISDEDR
+1074 VAPFSLISDEDR

-1130 KPFSLEAW
+1130 EPFSLDAW

-1153 TSLHLSGY
+1153 TSLHLAGY
-1161 SAPIQVVHAEAVMP
+1161 TVPMQVVHGEAVMP

-1187 ELQRAL
+1187 ELRAAL
-1193 ADYAARDR
+1193 AAYAARDR
-1201 AELFDLNTPT
+1201 AELFDLGTPT

-1247 LLDLYD
+1247 LLDLYA

-1275 AAELQSVDS
+1275 AAELASVDS
-1284 AEDRSYW
+1284 ADDRAYW
-1291 KGVTSGYVPMRVPVG
+1291 QGVTSGYAPMRVPVG
-1306 WGDQSLPTGSR
+1306 WGDPALPIGSR

-1330 GLRKLASAAD
+1330 GLRRLARAAD

-1356 QLTDEAAF
+1356 QLTDEPAF
-1364 HTGLICDARPEA
+1364 HTGLVCDARPEA
-1376 VGADTVYGM
+1376 AGADTVYGM

-1419 RFPLAQIQRDVPG
+1419 RYPLPLIQRDVPG
-1432 RQRLVNIYFNYQD
+1432 RQRLVNVYFNYQD

-1498 AAVLESMAADPEGD
+1498 AAVLESMAADPEAD
-1512 AQAIR
+1512 ARAVR
-1517 LPDGEREQLA
+1517 LPAGERRQLA

-1542 EKVSGFAR
+1542 LTVAGFAR
-1550 ETPHAPALTDD
+1550 ETPDAPALTDD
-1561 SGTLTYQELD
+1561 SGTLSYRELD
-1571 ERAGRLARRLTDAGV
+1571 ARAGRLARRLADAGV
-1586 GAETVVALCMDRS
+1586 GPETVVAVCMDRS
-1599 ADLVVSVLAVLKAGA
+1599 ADLVVSVLAVLRAGA
-1614 AWLPLDPSLPADR
+1614 AWLPLDPSLPVDR
-1627 LDYMLSDSGAGLLVT
+1627 LDYMLSDSGARLLLT
-1642 GRGAPAGLSAPDILG
+1642 GRGAPAALTAGRVMRFEEPTDPD
-1657 LEALEG
+1657 
-1663 LGSGPVLA
+1663 SGPVPAGLPA
-1671 NCPVDPGNLAYVIYT
+1671 DPAHLAYVIYT

-1701 GMGNHLLAKIEDLA
+1701 GMGNHLLAKAEDLA

-1723 QNASQGFDISVWQ
+1723 QNASQGFDVSVWQ

-1745 RTRVVGQA
+1745 RTRVVDQTA
-1753 VVLDPKALFGLTDDE
+1753 VLDPKALFALVADE

-1788 LGTPVPGLKSLR
+1788 LGTPAPALGALR
-1800 RLVVTGEELPPDLCT
+1800 RLVVTGEELPPDLCA
-1815 RWFARFGD
+1815 RWFARYPG

-1835 SDDITHAIL
+1835 SDDITHAVL
-1844 TPQDAPTDRVPI
+1844 TAEDAPADRVPI
-1856 GKVVRNTELY
+1856 GKAVRNTELY
-1866 VLDGELRP
+1866 VLDGELQR
-1874 VPAGVAGELYAGGVG
+1874 VPAGVAGELYAGGAG

-1916 RLYRTGDLARWRT
+1916 RLYRTGDLARWRP

-1944 IRGYRVELGEI
+1944 IRGHRVELGEI
-1955 ETAITATGLVRNAV
+1955 ELAITATGLVGNAV
-1969 VAVREGQPVAYVVA
+1969 VALREGQPVAYVVA
-1983 DEEIDPAALKAALA
+1983 DAETDPAALKAALA

-2011 LESVPLTPNGK
+2011 LESIPLTPNGK

-2029 APGSSAFTQEAHVE
+2029 APGSSAFTQEAYVE

-2048 ERRVAAAWLDAL
+2048 ERRVARAWLDAL
-2060 PVGRVGVENAFFDLG
+2060 PVAQVGVENAFFDLG

-2098 DIFQMRTVAALC
+2098 DIFQLRTVAALC
-2110 AALEERPLLDEAA
+2110 AALAERPLLDEAA
-2123 QQVVAPFALL
+2123 QRVVAPFALL
-2133 PEEDEAL
+2133 PEEDRKL

-2178 IKDEPAFDPEAFRR
+2178 IKDERPFDAEAFRR
-2192 AVDELTTRHE
+2192 AVDELTARHE
-2202 MLRTSVHLTGYSVPM
+2202 MLRTSVQLTGYSVPM
-2217 QLVHERAHIPLE
+2217 QLVHERAHVPVE
-2229 VRDLRDSS
+2229 VRDLRDRS
-2237 ADDVEAVLL
+2237 AADVEAVLL
-2246 GMAGQ
+2246 GTAGQ

-2256 LTQAPLMRMTVLLE
+2256 LTRAPLLRMTVLLE

-2297 LVTCYRRERDGLD
+2297 LVTCYRRVRDGLA

-2326 EELTSLGSTDDRA
+2326 EELASLGSADDRA
-2339 YWESVIEDRVPFA
+2339 YWQSVIADRVPFA
-2352 FPDSWGGSAEE
+2352 FPDSWGGAQ
-2363 GDRGDTKDVVVGLAD
+2363 GAADDTKDVVVGLAD

-2383 RQLAADAQA
+2383 RRLAADAQA

-2407 ALTDERDIHVGL
+2407 ALTDERDVHVGL

-2441 PFPVDRSAG
+2441 PFPVDRSAPS
-2450 TWHELVQ
+2450 WRDLVR

-2465 LWPHRRYPMS
+2465 LWPHRRYPMP
-2475 ALQRAW
+2475 ALQRSW

-2494 DFHGVDTKVV
+2494 DFHGVDTDVV

-2516 EFGLNVIARPD
+2516 EFALNVIARPD

-2540 SETEL
+2540 AQAEL
-2545 IGRMLRAVLEA
+2545 VGRMLRAVLEA
-2556 MAADPQGD
+2556 MAADPRGD
-2564 ARGPLLL
+2564 ARGPLPL
-2571 DLDVDSGL
+2571 GAA
-2579 DLDPA
+2579 PA
-2584 PEPPVPGTA
+2584 AKPPAHVAAT
-2593 KLHELVEER
+2593 LHELVGER
-2602 AARHPQR
+2602 AARHPER
-2609 SAVVS
+2609 LAVVS
-2614 GEVTL
+2614 GDVTL
-2619 SYAELDRRAG
+2619 SYAELDRRA
-2629 LLAGRLAAHGV
+2629 ARVAARLAARGAG
-2640 CPGDVVGVH
+2640 PGSVVGVH
-2649 VERSADLIVA
+2649 VERSADLVVA
-2659 LLGVLR
+2659 LLGVLK

-2677 PPARL
+2677 PTARL
-2682 ISYAGDAGARVA
+2682 TAYAADAGARIA
-2694 VSGPGLGLA
+2694 VCGAGLELPGLVGVEPA
-2703 GLVCVPVAGGD
+2703 GDD
-2714 GPGGV
+2714 GP
-2719 APVAAGSVA
+2719 APA
-2728 AGSAVTA
+2728 T
-2735 GSAAADAAKA
+2735 SAAA
-2745 GSVTAG
+2745 GG
-2751 ERAYVIYTSGSTG
+2751 RAYVIYTSGSTG

-2820 VVPDLGTAR
+2820 VVPDLGTTR
-2829 SPRELLDLIGEQ
+2829 SPRELLDLIGDR
-2841 GVSVLCQTPTAFRG
+2841 GVSVLCQTPTALRG
-2855 LTELVAQGAEPGLR
+2855 LTELVARGAQPRVR

-2874 GEKLRFAELA
+2874 GEQVRFAELA
-2884 PWARRLGQTTLFN
+2884 PWADHLEHTALFN

-2912 ITADDIAHNGR
+2912 ITRDDIARGAR

-2929 LRGVLAQPRDAAG
+2929 LRGVLAEPRDAAG

-2971 AERFVADPAGT
+2971 AERFVPDPSGT

-2990 GDRVRRLAD
+2990 GDRVRRLPD

-3023 VSAAL
+3023 VAAAL
-3028 LATGLAAEAAV
+3028 LATGLVTEAAV
-3039 VAVDGELVAYVVA
+3039 TAVDGDLVAYAVA
-3052 PEASP
+3052 PRATP
-3057 AGLRRALARV
+3057 ALLRGALARV
-3067 LPEPMIPV
+3067 LPEPMIPS

-3081 RIPRTV
+3081 RIPRTL
-3087 TGKTE
+3087 TGKTDR
-3092 QRGLPAPGPGAYVR
+3092 RGLPAPGSDAYVK

-3116 EKRVVAVWRE
+3116 EERVVAAWRE
-3126 VLPVAEVGVED
+3126 VLPVADFGVED

-3151 ATEALRREG
+3151 STEALRRAG
-3160 VHVSV
+3160 VNVSV

-3174 ARLCAALD
+3174 ARLCTALG